1 MHVVVAGACVT
12 IGGSVTT
19 SSSVPGCG
27 GAVGGSVG
35 GCGGA
40 VVVCGVVGESGSG
53 QSTAAA
59 SGTRERPSGTVGSAR
74 HERSLM
80 SVPQAT

>member
-1 MHVVVAGACVT
+1 MHVVVGGACVT

-19 SSSVPGCG
+19 SSSVP
-27 GAVGGSVG
+27 